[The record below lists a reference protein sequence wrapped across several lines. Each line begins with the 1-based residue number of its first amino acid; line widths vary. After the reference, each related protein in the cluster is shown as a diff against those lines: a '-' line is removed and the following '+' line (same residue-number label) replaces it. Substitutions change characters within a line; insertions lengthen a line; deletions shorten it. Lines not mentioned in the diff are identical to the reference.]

1 MMRIAIQKRWITSF
15 RMNNRMG
22 EGKEICHLLYA
33 YDTIIFCEP
42 TVDQIRFISLILILF
57 ESASGLRVNWGKSS
71 LFQVL
76 EVPQVQSLANI
87 LGCRIEKLP
96 TTYLG
101 MPLGYKHKALEIWD
115 GILEK
120 IERKLAKW
128 KAKHL
133 PMGGRLILINSV
145 LD

>member
-1 MMRIAIQKRWITSF
+1 
-15 RMNNRMG
+15 MNNRMG

-33 YDTIIFCEP
+33 DDAIIFCEP
-42 TVDQIRFISLILILF
+42 TVDQIRFIRLILILF

-76 EVPQVQSLANI
+76 VVPRVQSLANI
-87 LGCRIEKLP
+87 LGCRTEKLP

-101 MPLGYKHKALEIWD
+101 MPLGCKHKALEIWD

-120 IERKLAKW
+120 TERKLAKW
-128 KAKHL
+128 KAQYL
-133 PMGGRLILINSV
+133 SMGGRLIYQTLSLIHY
-145 LD
+145 LLM